1 MFPLA
6 AGCKFYANCDGKKE
20 YYIKWMAI
28 FSFQII
34 DILKQLSIAQLVY
47 FPDSVP
53 IITNR
58 AVRCIF
64 TRSFRHFTHVSST
77 SCPICFKKATPEV
90 NIFCGAKDK

>member
-34 DILKQLSIAQLVY
+34 DILKRLSIAQLVY
-47 FPDSVP
+47 FPNSVP
-53 IITNR
+53 IITNN
-58 AVRCIF
+58 AVRSISQGLF
-64 TRSFRHFTHVSST
+64 DILRMSAPQAAPSVSKR
-77 SCPICFKKATPEV
+77 PRRK
-90 NIFCGAKDK
+90 